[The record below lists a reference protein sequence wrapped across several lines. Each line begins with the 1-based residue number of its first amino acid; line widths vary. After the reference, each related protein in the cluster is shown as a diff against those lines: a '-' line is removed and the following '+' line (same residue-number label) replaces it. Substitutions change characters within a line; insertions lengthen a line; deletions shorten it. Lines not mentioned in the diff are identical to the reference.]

1 MNEKD
6 ININSD
12 AAKFLSLIKKSRQGN
27 LKIYLGL
34 AAGVGKSYRMLQEAH
49 DLLKNGIDVVVGYVE
64 THGRKETEELLK
76 GLQEVPRKKIFYKG
90 KEFEEFDIDAV
101 LQRHPEVVIVD
112 ELAHTNIPGSRNE
125 KRWQDVEELIYN
137 GINVISAVNIQ
148 HIESLNSVI
157 EDITGIEVRE
167 RIPDSVIGLADE
179 VVNIDITTDE
189 LLKRLQQG
197 KIYKEDK
204 IQAALNNFFK
214 KEHLL
219 QLRELALRE
228 VADKVES
235 KIGIEIPKT
244 NQKNDDNILVCI
256 GANDKLNQKIIR
268 KSSRIADRLDS
279 KWFVIF
285 VETDK
290 QSLENIDLKSQ
301 RHIINNLK
309 LAVEQGAVADTIKA
323 KTVVDGILSYAKDKD
338 VKKIIV
344 GKPEKKNIINKLIT
358 TNIIDDLIEKI
369 EDTEFDL
376 EIIS

>member
-1 MNEKD
+1 M
-6 ININSD
+6 NINSN
-12 AAKFLSLIKKSRQGN
+12 AEKFLTLIKKSRQGK

-49 DLLKNGIDVVVGYVE
+49 ELLKNGINVTVGYIE
-64 THGRKETEELLK
+64 THGRKETEQLLS
-76 GLQEVPRKKIFYKG
+76 GLPLIPRKKIFYKG

-101 LQRHPEVVIVD
+101 LNIYPDVVIVD

-125 KRWQDVEELIYN
+125 KRWQDIEELIYK

-157 EDITGIEVRE
+157 ENITGTEVKE
-167 RIPDSVIGLADE
+167 RIPDSVISLADE

-189 LLKRLQQG
+189 LLKRLAQG
-197 KIYKEDK
+197 KIYSADK
-204 IQAALNNFFK
+204 IQTALNNFFK

-235 KIGIEIPKT
+235 KIGSEVPKT
-244 NQKNDDNILVCI
+244 GQKNDDNILVCI
-256 GANDKLNQKIIR
+256 SSNDKLNQKIIR
-268 KSSRIADRLDS
+268 KSSRIAQRLDA
-279 KWFVIF
+279 KWFVIY
-285 VETDK
+285 VETGK
-290 QSLENIDLKSQ
+290 QSLKNIDLKSQ

-309 LAVEQGAVADTIKA
+309 LAVEQGASADTVKA
-323 KTVVDGILSYAKDKD
+323 NSVVEGILSFAKEKN
-338 VKKIIV
+338 VKKIIL
-344 GKPEKKNIINKLIT
+344 GKPEKQNIFNKLIRKNT
-358 TNIIDDLIEKI
+358 IDELIEKT
-369 EDTEFDL
+369 EDEEFDI

>member
-1 MNEKD
+1 M
-6 ININSD
+6 NINSN
-12 AAKFLSLIKKSRQGN
+12 AEKFLTLIKKSRQGK

-49 DLLKNGIDVVVGYVE
+49 ELLKNGINVTVGYIE
-64 THGRKETEELLK
+64 THGRKETEQLLS
-76 GLQEVPRKKIFYKG
+76 GLPLIPRKKIFYKG

-101 LQRHPEVVIVD
+101 LNIYPDVVIVD

-125 KRWQDVEELIYN
+125 KRWQDIEELIYK

-157 EDITGIEVRE
+157 ENITGTEVKE
-167 RIPDSVIGLADE
+167 RIPDSVISLADE

-189 LLKRLQQG
+189 LLKRLAQG
-197 KIYKEDK
+197 KIYSADK
-204 IQAALNNFFK
+204 IQTALNNFFK

-235 KIGIEIPKT
+235 KIGSEVPKT
-244 NQKNDDNILVCI
+244 GQKNDDNILVCI
-256 GANDKLNQKIIR
+256 SSNDKLNQKIIR
-268 KSSRIADRLDS
+268 KSSRIAQRLDA
-279 KWFVIF
+279 KWFVIY
-285 VETDK
+285 VETGK
-290 QSLENIDLKSQ
+290 QSLKNIDLKSQ

-309 LAVEQGAVADTIKA
+309 LAVEQGASADTVKA
-323 KTVVDGILSYAKDKD
+323 DSVVEGILSFAKEKN
-338 VKKIIV
+338 VKKIIL
-344 GKPEKKNIINKLIT
+344 GKPEKQNIFNKLIRKNT
-358 TNIIDDLIEKI
+358 IDELIEKT
-369 EDTEFDL
+369 EDEEFDI